1 MTFFSQRHE
10 WKDNASFAS
19 RVSAFESSGSDI
31 RLQQTSDQKVAYVF
45 VRFNEIIEGCE
56 TIVTVLA
63 WYLW

>member
-1 MTFFSQRHE
+1 M
-10 WKDNASFAS
+10 DNASFAS
-19 RVSAFESSGSDI
+19 RVSAFESSESDI